1 MINVNQITSRLA
13 SMPDQALQ
21 QYAAMHK
28 NDPYTMALALSESN
42 RRKQMRQ
49 GAQMQAPQQ
58 PKVVDQEIAGMAQ
71 AMPEDMGIGLLPAPN
86 MQRMAEGG
94 IVAFEG
100 GGEVPGYAG
109 GVFTGKP
116 EDYIYSGGIG
126 QPFYID
132 APYNPRSPSPLSA
145 LKGRKFSSK
154 QEALDAINALAA
166 PTSLPAGT
174 AFTPPAMPGAMTGA
188 AVPASS
194 APVQGA
200 PLPDQL
206 LPPAPPKPPAAPKA
220 PAPSAQ
226 GLASLTTDPAKLRE
240 EYEALQGRAPTTT
253 PYDAQIKEITE
264 GAVKAKKEGLEQLE
278 SDIKAAGVAFQDR
291 EARLGKRKE
300 KLDIQEDKLPYM
312 ALMEA
317 GLAIMSGTSPNA
329 LTNIGAGGA
338 VGMKSYAAGLDKL
351 TDARDK
357 LDDAYGKI
365 EEFRRNESMMNAK
378 ERRAAKA
385 EITSAELD
393 GKKVALAALQDNWKM
408 KREDANKVWSALESN
423 RKTAFEQ
430 QQENARTAQ
439 REAGASARAKA
450 SLPQT
455 LYETLG
461 AAKPDS
467 ALMKGYNMAKKQEE
481 MARMYDLYTK
491 QASDTLK
498 GPEFTSKYPTFQAYV
513 QEFQSAI
520 GPNTGGG
527 FLNQVPANV
536 PVLPPKK

>member
-49 GAQMQAPQQ
+49 GAQMQPQQQ

-71 AMPEDMGIGLLPAPN
+71 AMPEDVGIGQLPAPN

-94 IVAFEG
+94 IVAFANEG
-100 GGEVPGYAG
+100 YVDPAFTYGISEYGGL
-109 GVFTGKP
+109 
-116 EDYIYSGGIG
+116 
-126 QPFYID
+126 
-132 APYNPRSPSPLSA
+132 SPLDFPTPA
-145 LKGRKFSSK
+145 AEKARRLEKERQKNMAMARAQGENLRPTP
-154 QEALDAINALAA
+154 AIDPRLI
-166 PTSLPAGT
+166 GV
-174 AFTPPAMPGAMTGA
+174 TPPVQTVGTLPNMPPAAGA
-188 AVPASS
+188 AT
-194 APVQGA
+194 
-200 PLPDQL
+200 
-206 LPPAPPKPPAAPKA
+206 PPSGLQPPPKPPRPPSAAA
-220 PAPSAQ
+220 PAPAPGITALS
-226 GLASLTTDPAKLRE
+226 TDPAKLRQ
-240 EYEALQGRAPTTT
+240 EYEALQGTAPTTT

-264 GAVKAKKEGLEQLE
+264 GAVRAKREGLEQLE
-278 SDIKAAGVAFQDR
+278 SDIQSAGEAFKDR

-338 VGMKSYAAGLDKL
+338 VGMKSYAAGIDKL

-408 KREDANKVWSALESN
+408 KREDANKVWTALESN

-450 SLPQT
+450 ALPQT

-461 AAKPDS
+461 SAKPDS
-467 ALMKGYNMAKKQEE
+467 PLMKGYNMAKKQEE
-481 MARMYDLYTK
+481 MARLYDLYTK

-498 GPEFTSKYPTFQAYV
+498 GMDFTSKYPTFQTFL
-513 QEFQSAI
+513 QEFQSAVN
-520 GPNTGGG
+520 PDAGGG
-527 FLNQVPANV
+527 FLNQLPANAS
-536 PVLPPKK
+536 VLPPKK

>member
-13 SMPDQALQ
+13 QMPDQALQ

-28 NDPYTMALALSESN
+28 NDPYTMALALAESN

-71 AMPEDMGIGLLPAPN
+71 AMPEDVGIGQLPAPN

-94 IVAFEG
+94 IVAFANEG
-100 GGEVPGYAG
+100 YVDPAFTFGIESEYGGLSPLQKAPLTPAQLARLKLEKEREKNMAASRAYGSNLRPTALDSRLGLPPAL
-109 GVFTGKP
+109 
-116 EDYIYSGGIG
+116 GGILG
-126 QPFYID
+126 
-132 APYNPRSPSPLSA
+132 A
-145 LKGRKFSSK
+145 
-154 QEALDAINALAA
+154 
-166 PTSLPAGT
+166 
-174 AFTPPAMPGAMTGA
+174 TPPAQTVGSLPNMPPATGA
-188 AVPASS
+188 ATPPS
-194 APVQGA
+194 G
-200 PLPDQL
+200 
-206 LPPAPPKPPAAPKA
+206 LPPPSKLPRPPSAAA
-220 PAPSAQ
+220 PAPAP
-226 GLASLTTDPAKLRE
+226 GITALATDPTKLRA
-240 EYEALQGRAPTTT
+240 EYEALQGTAPTTT
-253 PYDAQIKEITE
+253 PYDARIKEITE
-264 GAVKAKKEGLEQLE
+264 GEVRAKREGLEQLE
-278 SDIKAAGVAFQDR
+278 SDIQNAGEAFKDR

-300 KLDIQEDKLPYM
+300 KLDTQEDKLPYM

-329 LTNIGAGGA
+329 LANIGAGGA
-338 VGMKSYAAGLDKL
+338 IGMKSYAAGIDKL

-385 EITSAELD
+385 DITSAELN

-408 KREDANKVWSALESN
+408 KREDANKVWTALESN
-423 RKTAFEQ
+423 RKTLFEQ

-439 REAGASARAKA
+439 REGGAFARAKA
-450 SLPQT
+450 ALPQT

-467 ALMKGYNMAKKQEE
+467 ALMKGYNMAKSQEE

-491 QASDTLK
+491 QASDYAK
-498 GPEFTSKYPTFQAYV
+498 GPEFTSKYPTFQTYM
-513 QEFQSAI
+513 QEFRNAMGS
-520 GPNTGGG
+520 NTGGG
-527 FLNQVPANV
+527 ILNQVPENV
-536 PVLPPKK
+536 PVLPYKK

>member
-28 NDPYTMALALSESN
+28 NDPYTMALALAESN
-42 RRKQMRQ
+42 RRKQIRQ
-49 GAQMQAPQQ
+49 GAQMQPQQQ

-71 AMPEDMGIGLLPAPN
+71 AMPEDVGIGQLPAPN

-94 IVAFEG
+94 IVAFANEG
-100 GGEVPGYAG
+100 YVDPAFSFGIEAEYGGL
-109 GVFTGKP
+109 
-116 EDYIYSGGIG
+116 
-126 QPFYID
+126 
-132 APYNPRSPSPLSA
+132 NPIEA
-145 LKGRKFSSK
+145 LKAKNMAA
-154 QEALDAINALAA
+154 QLARLKLEKEREKNMA
-166 PTSLPAGT
+166 AARAEGVNLRPTVIDPRLLGATPPVQTVGSLPNM
-174 AFTPPAMPGAMTGA
+174 PPAAGA
-188 AVPASS
+188 ANPPS
-194 APVQGA
+194 G
-200 PLPDQL
+200 
-206 LPPAPPKPPAAPKA
+206 LPPAPKLPGPPSAAAPGIA
-220 PAPSAQ
+220 A
-226 GLASLTTDPAKLRE
+226 LATDPAKLRA
-240 EYEALQGRAPTTT
+240 EYEALQGTAPTTT
-253 PYDAQIKEITE
+253 PYDARIKEITE
-264 GAVKAKKEGLEQLE
+264 GEVKAKREGLEQLE
-278 SDIKAAGVAFQDR
+278 SDIQNAGEAFKDR

-300 KLDIQEDKLPYM
+300 KLDTQEDKLPYM

-329 LTNIGAGGA
+329 LANIGAGGA
-338 VGMKSYAAGLDKL
+338 IGMKSYAAGIDKL

-378 ERRAAKA
+378 ERRAAKDD
-385 EITSAELD
+385 ITSAELN

-408 KREDANKVWSALESN
+408 KREDANKVWTALESN
-423 RKTAFEQ
+423 RKTLFEQ

-450 SLPQT
+450 ALPQT

-467 ALMKGYNMAKKQEE
+467 ALMKGYNMAKSQEE

-491 QASDTLK
+491 QASDYAK
-498 GPEFTSKYPTFQAYV
+498 GPEFTSKYPTFQTYM
-513 QEFQSAI
+513 QEFRNAMGS
-520 GPNTGGG
+520 NTGGG
-527 FLNQVPANV
+527 ILNQVPENV
-536 PVLPPKK
+536 PVLPYKK